1 MDQPEQPNYY
11 AVLEVSRRATPEE
24 IKVAYRRLSRVHHPD
39 RGGDAAKFRAI
50 VDAYE
55 VLSDPGRRSRYDDG
69 DIGALVGASAAGT
82 IVRTE
87 FRRSVRDELRH
98 FTHAVEGKR
107 T

>member
-1 MDQPEQPNYY
+1 MDQSAQPNYY
-11 AVLEVSRRATPEE
+11 AMLELSRRATPQE
-24 IKVAYRRLSRVHHPD
+24 IKAAYRRLSRVHHPD
-39 RGGDAAKFRAI
+39 RGGDTAKFRAI
-50 VDAYE
+50 TDAYE

-69 DIGALVGASAAGT
+69 DLGALIGASAAGT

-98 FTHAVEGKR
+98 LTHAVEGER